1 MKITIAPSIPE
12 PGWTAVT
19 IDTMTNEDSTTNITF
34 AALAAIV
41 ASGHNTNNTA
51 YAAEQWAVENKSTK
65 GTK

>member
-12 PGWTAVT
+12 PGWTTVT
-19 IDTMTNEDSTTNITF
+19 IDTMTNEDSTTDLTF

-41 ASGHNTNNTA
+41 ASGHDKNNTA
-51 YAAEQWAVENKSTK
+51 EAAEVWAEENKSTK